1 MGWAIQ
7 REKKS
12 SRLAKLIAEDVQKM
26 GNFIYVINKL

>member
-7 REKKS
+7 REKK